1 IATEEERSL
10 LEAWNKYRVL
20 LNRVDTSVALGMKLF
35 VTHVTVTAITIS
47 KVQNVY

>member
-1 IATEEERSL
+1 
-10 LEAWNKYRVL
+10 
-20 LNRVDTSVALGMKLF
+20 ALGMKLF